1 MDQAAT
7 SKTDLN
13 RYLTLWQSDR
23 KLDGFPIPNNKRD
36 DWEWLLERI
45 PVIGTQDFP
54 GLKSFG
60 ARRRASSAWMAEEI
74 FFLENILPVT
84 VLKLIF
90 PRYLVL
96 KEKLN
101 LSQTLQSNFILSPKK
116 EVDNFIRITRSYEKA
131 LGGLS
136 NIPNLPRR
144 QASRRES
151 PYIEYSVLVGD
162 FEELVDLTLQE
173 IV

>member
-1 MDQAAT
+1 M
-7 SKTDLN
+7 
-13 RYLTLWQSDR
+13 
-23 KLDGFPIPNNKRD
+23 G
-36 DWEWLLERI
+36 RI
-45 PVIGTQDFP
+45 PTIGTWDYP
-54 GLKSFG
+54 SLNSFG

-74 FFLENILPVT
+74 CFLENILPVT
-84 VLKLIF
+84 VLVLIF

-101 LSQTLQSNFILSPKK
+101 LSQTLQSIFILSPKK
-116 EVDNFIRITRSYEKA
+116 VVDHLIRIKRSYAKV

-144 QASRRES
+144 QASIREI

-173 IV
+173 IVQPLNQLGPESPCCSPFQYPPQTPK